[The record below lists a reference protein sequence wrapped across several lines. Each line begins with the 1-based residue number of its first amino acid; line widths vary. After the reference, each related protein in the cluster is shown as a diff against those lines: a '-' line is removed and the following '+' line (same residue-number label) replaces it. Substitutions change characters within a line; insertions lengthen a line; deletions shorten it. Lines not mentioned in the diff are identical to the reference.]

1 MRQHL
6 ITYPKER
13 LSKTESTALKQL
25 VALKELYLATRYPN
39 VPASFRPKPKYEDR
53 TANGLTRCILD
64 FIKFSGGFATR
75 IQSQGQYR
83 PGAGGRKGMYTYGTT
98 RKGTADIH
106 AVINGLHLS
115 LEIKVGADR
124 MSDAQRQMQADIQKA
139 GGLYYV
145 ARDFDSFMIWF
156 NAQFSALPL
165 A

>member
-6 ITYPKER
+6 TIYPKER
-13 LSKTESTALKQL
+13 LSKAESTALKQL
-25 VALKELYLATRYPN
+25 VALKELYLSHRYPN
-39 VPASFRPKPKYEDR
+39 VPANFRPKPKYEDR

-64 FIKFSGGFATR
+64 FIRFSGGFATR

-83 PGAGGRKGMYTYGTT
+83 AGGGGRKGTYTYGTT

-115 LEIKVGADR
+115 LEVKVGRDK

-145 ARDFDSFMIWF
+145 ARDFDSFMTWF
-156 NAQFSALPL
+156 NAQFSASPL
-165 A
+165 D

>member
-13 LSKTESTALKQL
+13 QSNGGSSALQKLIALKDAYQT
-25 VALKELYLATRYPN
+25 TRYPN
-39 VPASFRPKPKYEDR
+39 VPANFRPKPKYEDR

-64 FIKFSGGFATR
+64 FVKFSGGFATR

-83 PGAGGRKGMYTYGTT
+83 PGVVGRKGTYTYGTT

-106 AVINGLHLS
+106 AIINGFHLS
-115 LEIKVGADR
+115 IEVKVGKDR

-139 GGLYYV
+139 GGHYYV
-145 ARDFDSFMIWF
+145 ARTFQDFYDWF
-156 NAQFSALPL
+156 NVQFSVSPL